1 MIVPKTFQHPLFFS
15 ADFIDDIHTFQP
27 FPMMMKHVPFY
38 YDITQKEE
46 PWQQKEQ
53 SLPAIFQLWEEEKR
67 ELAPLFAAR
76 QANEAKEGIVR
87 GLSYF
92 LCALHWLNERAVS
105 NVYEWEKEVQSLPLR
120 PLNVVDRL
128 SFIFARPILHH
139 SFVQLDELFTELM
152 KLFYKQMAQ
161 QKRD

>member
-15 ADFIDDIHTFQP
+15 TDSINIPTFQT
-27 FPMMMKHVPFY
+27 FPLMMKHVPFY
-38 YDITQKEE
+38 YDMTQEE
-46 PWQQKEQ
+46 KPWQRKEQ

-67 ELAPLFAAR
+67 GLAPLFATR
-76 QANEAKEGIVR
+76 QGNKAKDGMVR
-87 GLSYF
+87 GISYF

-105 NVYEWEKEVQSLPLR
+105 DVCHWEKEVELLPLS

-152 KLFYKQMAQ
+152 KLFYKQMVQ

>member
-1 MIVPKTFQHPLFFS
+1 MIQKTFQHPLFFTT
-15 ADFIDDIHTFQP
+15 DTMDVPTFQP

-38 YDITQKEE
+38 YDMTQEE
-46 PWQQKEQ
+46 KPWQQKEQ

-76 QANEAKEGIVR
+76 QPKQAKDGMVR
-87 GLSYF
+87 GLGYF

-105 NVYEWEKEVQSLPLR
+105 DICHWEKEVGSLPLS

-152 KLFYKQMAQ
+152 KLFYKQMVQ

>member
-1 MIVPKTFQHPLFFS
+1 MIIQKTFQHPLFFTT
-15 ADFIDDIHTFQP
+15 DTMDVPTFQP

-38 YDITQKEE
+38 YDMTQEE
-46 PWQQKEQ
+46 KPWQQKEQ

-76 QANEAKEGIVR
+76 QPKQAKDGMVR

-105 NVYEWEKEVQSLPLR
+105 DICHWEKEVGALPLS

-152 KLFYKQMAQ
+152 KLFYKQMVQ

>member
-15 ADFIDDIHTFQP
+15 IDSINIPTFQP

-38 YDITQKEE
+38 YDMTQEE
-46 PWQQKEQ
+46 KPWQRKEQ

-67 ELAPLFAAR
+67 EFAPLFATR
-76 QANEAKEGIVR
+76 QGNKAKDGMVR
-87 GLSYF
+87 GISYF

-105 NVYEWEKEVQSLPLR
+105 DVCHWEKEVGSLPLS

-152 KLFYKQMAQ
+152 KLFYKQMVQ

>member
-1 MIVPKTFQHPLFFS
+1 MIVPKTFQHPLFFTT
-15 ADFIDDIHTFQP
+15 DTMDVPTFQP

-38 YDITQKEE
+38 YDMTQEGE
-46 PWQQKEQ
+46 PWQRKEQ

-67 ELAPLFAAR
+67 ELAPLFATR
-76 QANEAKEGIVR
+76 QGNKAKDGMVR
-87 GLSYF
+87 GISYF
-92 LCALHWLNERAVS
+92 LCALHWFNERAVS
-105 NVYEWEKEVQSLPLR
+105 DVCHWEKEVGSLPLS

-152 KLFYKQMAQ
+152 KLFYKQMVQ

>member
-1 MIVPKTFQHPLFFS
+1 MIIQKTFQHPLFFTT
-15 ADFIDDIHTFQP
+15 DTMDVPTFQP

-38 YDITQKEE
+38 YDMTQEE
-46 PWQQKEQ
+46 KPWQQKEQ

-76 QANEAKEGIVR
+76 QPKQAKDGMVR

-105 NVYEWEKEVQSLPLR
+105 DICYWEKEVGSLPLS

-152 KLFYKQMAQ
+152 KLFYKQMVQ